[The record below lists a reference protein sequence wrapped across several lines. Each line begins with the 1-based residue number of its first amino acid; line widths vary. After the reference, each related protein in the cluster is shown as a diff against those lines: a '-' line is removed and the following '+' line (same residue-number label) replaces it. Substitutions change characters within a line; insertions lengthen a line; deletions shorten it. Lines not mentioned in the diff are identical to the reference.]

1 MNSSI
6 FTFSTK
12 TKEDTDFVNKIKIRA
27 ARSGRT
33 FSYTVL
39 QALKEAEDSRNAKQ
53 EQKDG

>member
-1 MNSSI
+1 MNSAI

-27 ARSGRT
+27 AQSGRT

-39 QALKEAEDSRNAKQ
+39 QALKEIENAKQ
-53 EQKDG
+53 EKKDG